1 MGMKMQNTFYCE
13 VFKVCL
19 KDAKLNLL
27 SDEFNY
33 CMPKFCVCILRE
45 SEREREMCLLVLL
58 PLIFFVFNVLLC
70 VRTDRLF
77 VYSFV

>member
-1 MGMKMQNTFYCE
+1 MKMQNTCYCE

-45 SEREREMCLLVLL
+45 RDVLVRSLTH
-58 PLIFFVFNVLLC
+58 F
-70 VRTDRLF
+70 
-77 VYSFV
+77 